1 MIILQLIAY
10 WLASFGK
17 RKCIFVNFDG
27 IKSYVFF
34 VIVPHES
41 VDGST
46 VSSDTIYC
54 TPTLTELC
62 LSSVDVK
69 HKVPTYFLFQVSS
82 LWYNGT

>member
-1 MIILQLIAY
+1 M
-10 WLASFGK
+10 K
-17 RKCIFVNFDG
+17 EKCIFVNFDI
-27 IKSYVFF
+27 IKSCVFF

-82 LWYNGT
+82 L

>member
-1 MIILQLIAY
+1 MSSNDYITIDCLLIS
-10 WLASFGK
+10 LFGK

-41 VDGST
+41 VAGSI
-46 VSSDTIYC
+46 VCSDTIYC

-69 HKVPTYFLFQVSS
+69 HKVPTYLLFQVSR
-82 LWYNGT
+82 L